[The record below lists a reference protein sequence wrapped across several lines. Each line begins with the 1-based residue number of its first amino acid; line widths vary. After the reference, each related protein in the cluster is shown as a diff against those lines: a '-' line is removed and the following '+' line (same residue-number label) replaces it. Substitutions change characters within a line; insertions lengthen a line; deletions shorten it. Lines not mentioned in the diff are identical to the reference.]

1 MKNDYLSEK
10 VSVNMNTSILSNI
23 DLLVDNGYF
32 SNRSDF
38 INQAVREAINN
49 HQETLNR
56 IICTNMEAS
65 KRNFDEWFVGVYN
78 LDNGILEEAKK
89 SGQKMRLSGY
99 GVLIIN
105 KNIDKELLY
114 KVVDN
119 ITVRG
124 SVIGSPDIKEYYEI
138 KK

>member
-119 ITVRG
+119 ITIRG

>member
-56 IICTNMEAS
+56 IISTNMEAS
-65 KRNFDEWFVGVYN
+65 KRNFDEWFIGVYN

-89 SGQKMRLSGY
+89 SGQKMTLSGY

-119 ITVRG
+119 MTIRG